1 MTRNCGSYD
10 VEITRLMVW
19 HSKGAASL
27 FSKMRPSVQASA
39 CKPYHFMLGP
49 SQIITD
55 RTRNVS
61 IQLFLKR
68 QVSNRQCQLML
79 HNDGSSRARVHYV
92 RECVR
97 HDVIVTSPKKVLY
110 PVAPSHCNRTF
121 AQRIAVQR
129 RRESFRPWYYS
140 RGWHRAAA
148 ALRAAARVQRPGACV
163 PRHKFVQR

>member
-1 MTRNCGSYD
+1 
-10 VEITRLMVW
+10 MVW

-49 SQIITD
+49 SQIS
-55 RTRNVS
+55 RK
-61 IQLFLKR
+61 LLKR

-97 HDVIVTSPKKVLY
+97 HDVIVMSIKKVLY
-110 PVAPSHCNRTF
+110 QVAPSHCNSTLV
-121 AQRIAVQR
+121 QRIAVQR

-140 RGWHRAAA
+140 RGTTGLCRCTHRGGC
-148 ALRAAARVQRPGACV
+148 VQRHRPGVCV
-163 PRHKFVQR
+163 QRHKFMQRFDMSQKVYLHN